1 MEKTDKKWNI
11 ITAIVLAG
19 VLGLLV
25 FGVST
30 CVRSC
35 NEPDPFEND
44 EYYNQSIGRQIL
56 MEKNG
61 MYREA
66 EREKELRREYMNRR
80 TKEIEQEKQ
89 QAKEARKEARKSK
102 HSR

>member
-1 MEKTDKKWNI
+1 MEKKNKKEDI
-11 ITAIVLAG
+11 IASIVLVV
-19 VLGLLV
+19 VLGAFI
-25 FGVST
+25 FGITT

-44 EYYNQSIGRQIL
+44 EFYNQSIGRQLL
-56 MEKNG
+56 MEQNG

-66 EREKELRREYMNRR
+66 EREKELRRSYMTRR

-89 QAKEARKEARKSK
+89 QAKRAQKEARRKNK
-102 HSR
+102 K

>member
-1 MEKTDKKWNI
+1 MEKKDKKWDI
-11 ITAIVLAG
+11 ITAIVLI
-19 VLGLLV
+19 VIVGLIIS
-25 FGVST
+25 GITT

-44 EYYNQSIGRQIL
+44 EYYNQSIGRQLL

-66 EREKELRREYMNRR
+66 EREKEMRREYMNRR
-80 TKEIEQEKQ
+80 TKEIEWEKQ
-89 QAKEARKEARKSK
+89 QAKDAKKAARKKNRK
-102 HSR
+102 

>member
-1 MEKTDKKWNI
+1 MEKNDKKWDL
-11 ITAIVLAG
+11 ITAIVLVA
-19 VLGLLV
+19 VLGLLI

-66 EREKELRREYMNRR
+66 EREKELRREYMNRK

-89 QAKEARKEARKSK
+89 QAKEARKK
-102 HSR
+102 HKE

>member
-1 MEKTDKKWNI
+1 MEKKDNKWNI
-11 ITAIVLAG
+11 ISAIVLI
-19 VLGLLV
+19 VVFGLLL
-25 FGVST
+25 FGLST

-44 EYYNQSIGRQIL
+44 EYYNQSIGRQL
-56 MEKNG
+56 MMEKNG

-80 TKEIEQEKQ
+80 TKELELEKELEKK
-89 QAKEARKEARKSK
+89 AKKEARKRNK
-102 HSR
+102 